1 MKTNL
6 NECINAKTYE
16 VDWDKTDEFLKEAK
30 EIYKKAMKLAK
41 EEFDFELE
49 DECERLKESYKK
61 VKENMR
67 YKKRNEEYKIDKG
80 DMFRI
85 INLLF
90 CECTL
95 CDLTVW
101 KHERDNKFKEI
112 NRRHEEIDEKNEMI
126 KEIKKIYEKNKE
138 VSNMCICKEIKI
150 DEKILI
156 SKGDWVDL
164 FLDKDE
170 YGYYIMGMG
179 DGNAYM
185 KIKYCPL
192 CGRLLEEED

>member
-1 MKTNL
+1 MNTNI

-61 VKENMR
+61 VKKNMR
-67 YKKRNEEYKIDKG
+67 YKKRNEEYKIDKS

-90 CECTL
+90 CECNL

-112 NRRHEEIDEKNEMI
+112 NRRHEKIDEKN
-126 KEIKKIYEKNKE
+126 KEA
-138 VSNMCICKEIKI
+138 SNMCVCKEIKI

-156 SKGDWVDL
+156 SRGDWVDL

-179 DGNAYM
+179 DGNVYM